1 MTTISRRFILP
12 ALLLAAVL
20 AGPSHAASVSAAPDR
35 FMVTAG
41 ETFDFVLSLT
51 DGESFEPPDVSAL
64 TRDFDIV
71 DRRRASRAEM
81 VNGKPVHVDQWV
93 MTLLPKRTGTLTLP
107 SLTVGG
113 LATPPAQVQVVPA
126 SSPPPDQA
134 QQDDEPL
141 FVRLEAAATPAYV
154 QSDVPVTIRI
164 YDSLGLR
171 GGSMEKPV
179 ADGATF
185 TPDGG
190 QRSYVKTIGR
200 RRYRVI
206 EQSYLM
212 RPQKSGTITIPPV
225 SLNAVVPGFR
235 GSSAA
240 SDLPSL
246 LGRSGINGLGGLSER
261 TVTVQSRPVSVTVQP
276 RPEGVTGWFLPARGV
291 TLSQEWSAPLSDIK
305 VGDTLTR
312 TITLAA
318 KGASPNQLPPVEA
331 EPVDGLRQYAE
342 DSRSDSTIIDGI
354 AGAGLVRRFSVV
366 PTRPGPITLP
376 AIEVPWWNLA
386 TNRQEKAVLPAVTL
400 DVRPGAEPLAATPVP
415 APAAAAAR
423 PPEPVPDV
431 PPTEEGMSL
440 SGLLRENRLA
450 ASLLAG
456 AVAGALA
463 LFVWLRRRGRVA
475 NTTAAMATTAAG
487 PLRRRRGPLRIAPQD
502 RDALMAALVAAC
514 RTGDARAAHDAY
526 GRLARLGAFAPP
538 PADLEAAA
546 DGLARHLY
554 GAEGR
559 PWNGRTLLSAVQRA
573 ARRQARAA
581 KRPSGAR
588 LAPLYPGSP

>member
-1 MTTISRRFILP
+1 MKTISRPSLLP

-20 AGPSHAASVSAAPDR
+20 AGPARAASVSAAPDR

-64 TRDFDIV
+64 ARDFDIV

-107 SLTVGG
+107 ALTVGG
-113 LATPPAQVQVVPA
+113 LTTLPAQVQVVPA
-126 SSPPPDQA
+126 ASPPPGQA
-134 QQDDEPL
+134 PQDDEPL

-171 GGSMEKPV
+171 SGAMEKPV

-185 TPDGG
+185 TQDGG
-190 QRSYVKTIGR
+190 QRSYVKTIGK

-225 SLNAVVPGFR
+225 TLNASVPGFR
-235 GSSAA
+235 GSSAG

-246 LGRSGINGLGGLSER
+246 LGRSGFGGLAER
-261 TVTVQSRPVSVTVQP
+261 PVTVQSRPVSVTVLP
-276 RPEGVTGWFLPARGV
+276 RPEGVTGWFLPAQGV
-291 TLSQEWSAPLSDIK
+291 TLSQAWSAPLSEAK

-318 KGASPNQLPPVEA
+318 KGASPNQLPPLDA

-342 DSRSDSTIIDGI
+342 ESRSDSTLIDGI
-354 AGAGLVRRFSVV
+354 GGAVLTRRFSVV
-366 PTRPGPITLP
+366 PTRPGPVTLP

-400 DVRPGAEPLAATPVP
+400 DVRPGAEPVLPAAPVA
-415 APAAAAAR
+415 APAAAAGA
-423 PPEPVPDV
+423 PEPTADAPSGGDGV
-431 PPTEEGMSL
+431 SL
-440 SGLLRENRLA
+440 AGLLRENRLP

-456 AVAGALA
+456 AAVVALA
-463 LFVWLRRRGRVA
+463 LAGWLWRRRARVA
-475 NTTAAMATTAAG
+475 HATVAMPTTAG
-487 PLRRRRGPLRIAPQD
+487 PLRRRRGPLRTAPAD
-502 RDALMAALVAAC
+502 REALMAALVAAC
-514 RTGDARAAHDAY
+514 RKGEARAAHEAY
-526 GRLARLGAFAPP
+526 GRLARLGAFSPL
-538 PADLEAAA
+538 PADLQAAA
-546 DGLARHLY
+546 EGLARHLY
-554 GAEGR
+554 GGEAH
-559 PWNGRTLLSAVQRA
+559 PWNGRALLSAVRRA

-581 KRPSGAR
+581 RRPRGAR
-588 LAPLYPGSP
+588 LAPLYPGSR